1 MEINGSDKKLK
12 KGLGLTDCAMLIMG
26 SMIGSGIFIT
36 SAGIARDVK
45 TPGMLLMSWAVA
57 GVITVLGALSYG
69 ELAAAMPKA
78 GGQYIY
84 LKEAYSRLVA
94 FLYGWTLFA
103 VIQTGTIAAVGV
115 AFAKFT
121 GIFLP
126 SVSATNIL
134 LDAGIFKISSQQLLA
149 IGVILL
155 LTLSNFRAVKTGAF
169 IQNLFTFTKIAAL
182 LGMIAAGFI
191 FGFSGKGDW
200 GHFTPSFPAII
211 SLSTIGIFGAAMVG
225 SLFSADAWNNIT
237 FTAGEVE
244 RPQRN
249 LPLALII
256 GTGTV
261 LSIYFLANVMYLYV
275 LPIDKI
281 QGAEQDRVATLIMKT
296 ILGTSG
302 SYIMAAMIMVSTFG
316 CLNGI
321 ILTGARVYYAMARDR
336 LFFPAAAKLNKN
348 EVPANSL
355 LFQALWA
362 CGLTLTGSYGNLL
375 DYVMFAVILFYILT
389 VGGLFILRVKR
400 PEMERPYK
408 AIGYPIVPALYIVL
422 ASYFCITLLIYK
434 PAYSYPGL
442 AIVLSG
448 IPIYYITNAVG
459 RKKGG
464 EEPDTLEQ

>member
-191 FGFSGKGDW
+191 LHPRFR
-200 GHFTPSFPAII
+200 PSF
-211 SLSTIGIFGAAMVG
+211 
-225 SLFSADAWNNIT
+225 
-237 FTAGEVE
+237 
-244 RPQRN
+244 
-249 LPLALII
+249 
-256 GTGTV
+256 
-261 LSIYFLANVMYLYV
+261 LYQ
-275 LPIDKI
+275 P
-281 QGAEQDRVATLIMKT
+281 
-296 ILGTSG
+296 
-302 SYIMAAMIMVSTFG
+302 
-316 CLNGI
+316 
-321 ILTGARVYYAMARDR
+321 
-336 LFFPAAAKLNKN
+336 
-348 EVPANSL
+348 
-355 LFQALWA
+355 
-362 CGLTLTGSYGNLL
+362 
-375 DYVMFAVILFYILT
+375 
-389 VGGLFILRVKR
+389 
-400 PEMERPYK
+400 
-408 AIGYPIVPALYIVL
+408 
-422 ASYFCITLLIYK
+422 
-434 PAYSYPGL
+434 
-442 AIVLSG
+442 
-448 IPIYYITNAVG
+448 
-459 RKKGG
+459 
-464 EEPDTLEQ
+464 

>member
-1 MEINGSDKKLK
+1 MDSS
-12 KGLGLTDCAMLIMG
+12 MLIMG

-36 SAGIARDVK
+36 SAQIARDVK
-45 TPGMLLMSWAVA
+45 TPGMLLLSWGVTA
-57 GVITVLGALSYG
+57 VITIFGALSYG

-78 GGQYIY
+78 GGQYVY
-84 LKEAYSRLVA
+84 LKEAYSKLVA

-121 GIFLP
+121 GIFIP
-126 SVSATNIL
+126 EISATNFL
-134 LDAGIFKISSQQLLA
+134 LDIGILKISTQQLLA
-149 IGVILL
+149 ISVILL
-155 LTLSNFRAVKTGAF
+155 LTFSNFRSVRSGA
-169 IQNLFTFTKIAAL
+169 IVQNFFTIIKITSL
-182 LGMIAAGFI
+182 LGMIVLGFY

-200 GHFTPSFPAII
+200 GHFSPSFPDVITM
-211 SLSTIGIFGAAMVG
+211 STVGIFGAALVG

-249 LPLALII
+249 LPLSLII

-261 LSIYFLANVMYLYV
+261 LSIYFLANVMYIYI
-275 LPIDKI
+275 LPIDQI
-281 QGAEQDRVATLIMKT
+281 QNADQGRVATLVMQN
-296 ILGTSG
+296 ILGKPG
-302 SYIMAAMIMVSTFG
+302 SYVMAAMIMVSTFG

-321 ILTGARVYYAMARDR
+321 ILSGARVYYAMAKDK
-336 LFFPAAAKLNKN
+336 LFFASAGKLNRN

-389 VGGLFILRVKR
+389 IAGIFILRKKQ
-400 PEMERPYK
+400 PDLERPYK
-408 AIGYPIVPALYIVL
+408 ALGYPIIPALYIIL
-422 ASYFCITLLIYK
+422 ATYFCITLLIYK
-434 PAYSYPGL
+434 PQYSYPGL
-442 AIVLSG
+442 GIVLLG
-448 IPIYYITNAVG
+448 IPLYFVAM
-459 RKKGG
+459 RKRI
-464 EEPDTLEQ
+464 